1 MKLTKKAIKTLMEK
15 TPAAL
20 DNADIRAVESVF
32 LGTYQRADANWCW
45 EVYAIA
51 WGGHPYVVV
60 SRFGR
65 ICAEGK

>member
-1 MKLTKKAIKTLMEK
+1 MKFTKKAIKTFMEN

-20 DNADIRAVESVF
+20 DHTDIRAMESIF
-32 LGTYQRADANWCW
+32 LGTYQRGDANWCW
-45 EVYAIA
+45 EVHAIT
-51 WGGHPYVVV
+51 WDGHPYVVV